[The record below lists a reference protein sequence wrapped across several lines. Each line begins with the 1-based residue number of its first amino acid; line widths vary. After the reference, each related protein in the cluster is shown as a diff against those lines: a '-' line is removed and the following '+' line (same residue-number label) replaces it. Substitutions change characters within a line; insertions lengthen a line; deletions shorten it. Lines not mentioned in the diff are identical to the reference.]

1 MMYSYY
7 ALSLLK
13 IQCPWKKY
21 LTQAQL
27 LQFTT
32 VLVYS
37 VFSFRKISLLQE
49 ANWKHYSALLIQ
61 DAEMISLFVL
71 FMHFY
76 NKAYNKK
83 RKSKKEVECSESD
96 ASSETEQVSVSSVS
110 TVDESS

>member
-7 ALSLLK
+7 AMTLLK
-13 IQCPWKKY
+13 MPCPWKKY

-37 VFSFRKISLLQE
+37 VFSYRGLPPE
-49 ANWKHYSALLIQ
+49 ANLRHVAALVIQ

-83 RKSKKEVECSESD
+83 KKAKKEVECSESD